1 MSTEK
6 ILLVDDEPYV
16 LEAIV
21 RKLRNSFTLLTA
33 SSGEEALQILKT
45 EGPCAVVVSDM
56 SMPGMGGIELLTKVK
71 SLYPQ
76 TSRIMLTGHA
86 DLESAIEA
94 VNTGQIFRFL
104 TKPCNVSVLEFALRQ
119 GLRQYELLQAE
130 RDLLNNTLK
139 NSIKVLCELLGL
151 ANASAFRSSYRL
163 REIAVYM
170 AERLAIGK
178 KWQIEIAALLSQVG
192 CVTLPRDVLEKY
204 HAGVPLGAEERQM
217 CENHPQVAEKLIR
230 QIPRLEKVAAIIG
243 MQEPPKE
250 KWDGEHEALIR
261 DEVRVGAQILQI
273 ALAYDHLI
281 GHGES
286 HASALAILQNQSLY
300 DPELLSVLAAYEGWV
315 RHGDIARIPY
325 QDLLPGMVMAEDAVA
340 KDGAVL
346 IRKDEEV
353 SWAKIQS
360 LDSLF
365 KYIGIQEPLVVYVK
379 SVAPATDAHAG

>member
-1 MSTEK
+1 MSTET

-16 LEAIV
+16 LDAI
-21 RKLRNSFTLLTA
+21 RRQLRNSFTLCTA
-33 SSGEEALQILKT
+33 ASGEEALQILKT
-45 EGPCAVVVSDM
+45 KGSCAVVVSDM
-56 SMPGMGGIELLTKVK
+56 SMPGMGGIELLAKVK

-76 TSRIMLTGHA
+76 TIRIMLTGHA
-86 DLESAIEA
+86 DLENAIEA

-104 TKPCNVSVLEFALRQ
+104 TKPCSVSILEFALRQ

-139 NSIKVLCELLGL
+139 KSIKVLCELLGL

-204 HAGVPLGAEERQM
+204 HAGIPLGAQEMQM
-217 CENHPQVAEKLIR
+217 CENHPQVAEKLIS

-243 MQEPPKE
+243 MQMPPKE
-250 KWDGEHEALIR
+250 QWDGEHEALIR
-261 DEVRVGAQILQI
+261 DEVRLGAQILQI
-273 ALAYDHLI
+273 ALAYDRLL
-281 GHGES
+281 GQGES
-286 HASALAILQNQSLY
+286 QSAALALLQGQSLY
-300 DPELLSVLAAYEGWV
+300 DPELLAVLAEYEG
-315 RHGDIARIPY
+315 RIRYGNIARISY
-325 QDLLPGMVMAEDAVA
+325 QDLLPGMVMAEDVLA

-346 IRKDEEV
+346 IWKDEEV

-360 LDSLF
+360 LDSLSS
-365 KYIGIQEPLVVYVK
+365 YIGIQEPLVVYLNNQE
-379 SVAPATDAHAG
+379 AAG

>member
-1 MSTEK
+1 MSSET

-16 LEAIV
+16 LDAI
-21 RKLRNSFTLLTA
+21 RRQLRNSFTLRTA
-33 SSGEEALQILKT
+33 ASGDEALQILKT
-45 EGPCAVVVSDM
+45 QGPCAVVVSDM
-56 SMPGMGGIELLTKVK
+56 SMPGMGGIELLAKVK

-76 TSRIMLTGHA
+76 TIRIMLTGHA
-86 DLESAIEA
+86 DLENAIEA

-104 TKPCNVSVLEFALRQ
+104 TKPCSVSVLEFALRQ

-204 HAGVPLGAEERQM
+204 HAGIPLGAEEMQM
-217 CENHPQVAEKLIR
+217 CEGHPQVAEKLIS

-243 MQEPPKE
+243 MQMPPKE
-250 KWDGEHEALIR
+250 KWDGDHEGLIR

-273 ALAYDHLI
+273 ALAYDRLL
-281 GHGES
+281 GQGES
-286 HASALAILQNQSLY
+286 QASALAFLQSQSLY
-300 DPELLSVLAAYEGWV
+300 DPELLSVLAEYQGRI
-315 RHGDIARIPY
+315 RHGNIARIPY
-325 QDLLPGMVMAEDAVA
+325 QDLLPGMVMAEDALA

-346 IRKDEEV
+346 IWKDEEV

-360 LDSLF
+360 LDSLSR
-365 KYIGIQEPLVVYVK
+365 YIGIQEPLVVYVNNQE
-379 SVAPATDAHAG
+379 AAG

>member
-1 MSTEK
+1 
-6 ILLVDDEPYV
+6 
-16 LEAIV
+16 
-21 RKLRNSFTLLTA
+21 
-33 SSGEEALQILKT
+33 
-45 EGPCAVVVSDM
+45 M
-56 SMPGMGGIELLTKVK
+56 SMPGMGGIELLAKVK

-76 TSRIMLTGHA
+76 TIRIMLTGHA
-86 DLESAIEA
+86 DLENAIEA

-104 TKPCNVSVLEFALRQ
+104 TKPCSVSVLEFALRQ

-139 NSIKVLCELLGL
+139 KSIKVLCELLGL

-192 CVTLPRDVLEKY
+192 CVTLPGAVLEKY
-204 HAGVPLGAEERQM
+204 HAGVPLGAEEKQM
-217 CENHPQVAEKLIR
+217 CENHPQIAEKLIS

-243 MQEPPKE
+243 MQMPPKE

-261 DEVRVGAQILQI
+261 DEVRLGAQILQI
-273 ALAYDHLI
+273 ALAYDRLL
-281 GHGES
+281 GQGES
-286 HASALAILQNQSLY
+286 QPSALALLQGQSLY
-300 DPELLSVLAAYEGWV
+300 DPELLAVLAEYEG
-315 RHGDIARIPY
+315 RIRYGNIARISY
-325 QDLLPGMVMAEDAVA
+325 QDLLPGMVMAEDALA

-346 IRKDEEV
+346 IWKDEEV

-360 LDSLF
+360 LDSLSS
-365 KYIGIQEPLVVYVK
+365 YIGIQEPLVVYLNTQE
-379 SVAPATDAHAG
+379 AAG

>member
-1 MSTEK
+1 MGSET

-21 RKLRNSFTLLTA
+21 RKLRNSFTIQTA
-33 SSGEEALQILKT
+33 SSGEEALQLLKT
-45 EGPCAVVVSDM
+45 KGPCAVVVSDM
-56 SMPGMGGIELLTKVK
+56 SMPGMGGIELLAKVK

-76 TSRIMLTGHA
+76 TIRIMLTGHA
-86 DLESAIEA
+86 DLGNAIES

-104 TKPCNVSVLEFALRQ
+104 TKPCSVSVLEFALRQ

-217 CENHPQVAEKLIR
+217 CESHPQIAEKLIK

-243 MQEPPKE
+243 MQKPPRE
-250 KWDGEHEALIR
+250 KWDGDHEALLR

-273 ALAYDHLI
+273 ALAYDCLL
-281 GHGES
+281 GYGES
-286 HASALAILQNQSLY
+286 HASALAILQRQSLY
-300 DPELLSVLAAYEGWV
+300 DPELLSVLAAYEGWI
-315 RHGDIARIPY
+315 RHGNIARISY
-325 QDLLPGMVMAEDAVA
+325 QDLLPGMVMAEDAIA

-379 SVAPATDAHAG
+379 SVPPANDVHAR

>member
-1 MSTEK
+1 MSTET

-16 LEAIV
+16 LEAI
-21 RKLRNSFTLLTA
+21 RRQLRNSFTIRTA
-33 SSGEEALQILKT
+33 SSGDEALRILKT
-45 EGPCAVVVSDM
+45 KGPCAVVVSDM
-56 SMPGMGGIELLTKVK
+56 SMPGMGGIELLAKVK

-76 TSRIMLTGHA
+76 TIRIMLTGHA
-86 DLESAIEA
+86 DLENAIEA

-104 TKPCNVSVLEFALRQ
+104 TKPCSASVLEFALRQ

-170 AERLAIGK
+170 AERLAISK

-192 CVTLPRDVLEKY
+192 CVTLPREVLEKY
-204 HAGVPLGAEERQM
+204 HAGILLGAEEMQM
-217 CENHPQVAEKLIR
+217 CENHPQVAEKLIS

-243 MQEPPKE
+243 MQMPPKE
-250 KWDGEHEALIR
+250 KWDGDHEALIQ

-273 ALAYDHLI
+273 ALAYDRLL
-281 GHGES
+281 GQGES
-286 HASALAILQNQSLY
+286 PAAALALLQSQSLY
-300 DPELLSVLAAYEGWV
+300 DPELLTVLAEYKGRI
-315 RHGDIARIPY
+315 RHGNIARISY
-325 QDLLPGMVMAEDAVA
+325 QDLLPGMVMAEDALA

-346 IRKDEEV
+346 IWKDEEV

-360 LDSLF
+360 LDSLSR
-365 KYIGIQEPLVVYVK
+365 YIGIQEPLVVYVNNQET
-379 SVAPATDAHAG
+379 PG